1 MQATLLYKQLTQ
13 MIYNWNFIGL
23 NTKLSKLDKLIPKIW
38 NNCQAPLKYFSWKI
52 NANSFFLFYI
62 IR

>member
-38 NNCQAPLKYFSWKI
+38 NNCQAPLKYFS
-52 NANSFFLFYI
+52 
-62 IR
+62 